1 MCSWRTHARLAR
13 PRTPHSADQQS
24 VPRRAPA
31 SASDCAAGLTLGPGR
46 LSFRREAIT
55 LTPRTSAPAQDGLQA
70 PRTKLGSLSRRSS
83 RLRFP
88 RVSESA
94 ARAVRARPRGRHLN
108 TTRTGQAM
116 NFSVT
121 TAGASGRNEDEKS
134 RSIDG
139 YCGSRLPKL
148 VGTSESG
155 SPVCEAGFGGFVESA
170 GMNRH
175 GEGDDDALHRRR
187 SESRWPRVMRW
198 RSVRAQRSVDR
209 GRAGGAI
216 EPRNHNEVRGAD
228 ALTISGRQHGWRR
241 FRELLVDPARSEIPG
256 TYASSMR
263 ENREIP
269 RSPAGV

>member
-1 MCSWRTHARLAR
+1 MQAEPRGRQCCFCAEGAAAVGASAFVGSSSGAFERSDECSRREAI
-13 PRTPHSADQQS
+13 TPE
-24 VPRRAPA
+24 PRAPA
-31 SASDCAAGLTLGPGR
+31 PPSAELGASATPSRALSLSPGDAGADNAAAARSVAATLASTRRGKAALLRFGEGLWLLSATKSFTRGAFAWRDERASRDRLGRRLLRTTGR
-46 LSFRREAIT
+46 SNASYGARYRLRREAIT

-139 YCGSRLPKL
+139 YLWS
-148 VGTSESG
+148 
-155 SPVCEAGFGGFVESA
+155 
-170 GMNRH
+170 
-175 GEGDDDALHRRR
+175 
-187 SESRWPRVMRW
+187 
-198 RSVRAQRSVDR
+198 
-209 GRAGGAI
+209 
-216 EPRNHNEVRGAD
+216 
-228 ALTISGRQHGWRR
+228 
-241 FRELLVDPARSEIPG
+241 
-256 TYASSMR
+256 
-263 ENREIP
+263 
-269 RSPAGV
+269 